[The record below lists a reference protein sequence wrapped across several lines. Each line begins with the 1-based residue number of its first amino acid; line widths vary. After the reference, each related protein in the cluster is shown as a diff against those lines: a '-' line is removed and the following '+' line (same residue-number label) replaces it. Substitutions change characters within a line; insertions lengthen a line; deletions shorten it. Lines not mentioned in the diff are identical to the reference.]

1 MPYQD
6 TTGTN
11 RKRTNRKM
19 TDNSCIFFLAN
30 HAQIQ
35 PLYKVFKGLVFVVLG
50 KMSKL
55 LTNFTTTNWEPDAF
69 IKHVC

>member
-30 HAQIQ
+30 HTQIQ

-50 KMSKL
+50 KML
-55 LTNFTTTNWEPDAF
+55 
-69 IKHVC
+69 

>member
-11 RKRTNRKM
+11 RKM
-19 TDNSCIFFLAN
+19 ADNSCIFFLAN
-30 HAQIQ
+30 RTQIQ

-50 KMSKL
+50 KML
-55 LTNFTTTNWEPDAF
+55 
-69 IKHVC
+69 